1 MINLAVSFFTA
12 TGWWFFSLIIISTYT
27 ANLAAFLTVKNIQ
40 EPITSVDQLL
50 KRYEISWKKKFHL
63 VNICKLQRKN
73 GKTIAW
79 WEFIE
84 I

>member
-1 MINLAVSFFTA
+1 MKIDNKPRSIINLTA

-50 KRYEISWKKKFHL
+50 KRY
-63 VNICKLQRKN
+63 KN
-73 GKTIAW
+73 S
-79 WEFIE
+79 
-84 I
+84 

>member
-1 MINLAVSFFTA
+1 MKIDNKPRSIINLTA

-50 KRYEISWKKKFHL
+50 KRYKIS
-63 VNICKLQRKN
+63 
-73 GKTIAW
+73 
-79 WEFIE
+79 
-84 I
+84 